1 MIFDWL
7 KRVAIS
13 KVLGEHALKLEY
25 YVFTI
30 QMNDAY
36 QFLVWIPFNL
46 QLGCW
51 HLQCGQKTF
60 DKSRKSKAVYKIQ
73 ILYRRPSKKVQ
84 ILKLSSILVSIVVSI
99 PACHAGD
106 QGSIPWR
113 GEFLSVG
120 PCFNVTI
127 TFSRHEIG
135 LTSCPERFLH
145 ISLFIFVILKLQE
158 LVYLFKVWSRDVSY
172 CRCFKTYLL
181 NVV

>member
-1 MIFDWL
+1 
-7 KRVAIS
+7 
-13 KVLGEHALKLEY
+13 
-25 YVFTI
+25 
-30 QMNDAY
+30 MNDAY
-36 QFLVWIPFNL
+36 HFLVWIPFNL
-46 QLGCW
+46 QLRCW

-60 DKSRKSKAVYKIQ
+60 DKSRKSKAVYMIQ

-84 ILKLSSILVSIVVSI
+84 IFKLSSILVSIVVSI

-113 GEFLSVG
+113 GGFLSVG